1 MVSGAKVFE
10 MVGNAADSN
19 EGPRFVLRASR
30 IANQEI

>member
-1 MVSGAKVFE
+1 MVSGAKVLE